1 MTHFSIWQHG
11 GLTYIKPPLLFSWRV
26 SKKAPFSSFC
36 HAFVADIQEK
46 GITFAPENSE
56 IVIRIMFNRSPQME
70 APQKKERKQIMML
83 TVMIF
88 AVVAVMLAEAVNVN
102 NKIEMGK

>member
-1 MTHFSIWQHG
+1 MTE
-11 GLTYIKPPLLFSWRV
+11 
-26 SKKAPFSSFC
+26 
-36 HAFVADIQEK
+36 IQK
-46 GITFAPENSE
+46 IGITFAVEKGK

-70 APQKKERKQIMML
+70 APLKKERKQIMML